1 MADALFDELNEKK
14 KGTEKGKRVGFE
26 DREDSK
32 DLAQGG
38 SDGLSDM
45 DSDELEELVT

>member
-1 MADALFDELNEKK
+1 MAEALVDESDEKK
-14 KGTEKGKRVGFE
+14 TLAVEGRRARFK

-32 DLAQGG
+32 APVQSG

-45 DSDELEELVT
+45 DSDELEELVD

>member
-1 MADALFDELNEKK
+1 VQDKTE
-14 KGTEKGKRVGFE
+14 GIEKGKKVRFE

-32 DLAQGG
+32 DAAHGG

-45 DSDELEELVT
+45 DSDELEELAE